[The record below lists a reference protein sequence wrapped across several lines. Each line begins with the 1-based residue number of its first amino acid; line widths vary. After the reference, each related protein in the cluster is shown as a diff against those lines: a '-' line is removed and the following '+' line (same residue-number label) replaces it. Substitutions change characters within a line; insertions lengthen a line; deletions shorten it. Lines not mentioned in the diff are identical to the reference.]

1 MGFESSIYWLALM
14 RCPKFNFKLYL
25 RLCNL
30 LDNLFEIFTL
40 PPNELGLFGLSA
52 EQINYFSNLKHS
64 MLEAEATW
72 LSDNSIAMIDINAEC
87 YPELLKEITMPPL
100 VLFVK
105 GDVSCLNHPQ
115 FAFVGS
121 RNPSPYGVGLTKKLA
136 ADMACTNALVT
147 SGMAIGID
155 GIAHQS
161 CINTGG
167 KTIAVLGSGFK
178 HLYPKRHAQLAKQI
192 EQQGALVTEFLPD
205 TPPIHYNFPKRNR
218 IISGLSNGT
227 LVVEAAEKSG
237 SLVTA
242 KYALEQGREVFT
254 VPGNINNPLAKGPH
268 LLLRQGAKLVE
279 NLDDIIEDF
288 VFVTANAKIEQKKNL
303 ADSELLASVDHDT
316 TPVDVIV
323 QRSNLPVD
331 QVLTELLDL
340 EVRGLVAAVPGGYI
354 RQA

>member
-1 MGFESSIYWLALM
+1 MLFRSLAN
-14 RCPKFNFKLYL
+14 R
-25 RLCNL
+25 
-30 LDNLFEIFTL
+30 
-40 PPNELGLFGLSA
+40 
-52 EQINYFSNLKHS
+52 
-64 MLEAEATW
+64 
-72 LSDNSIAMIDINAEC
+72 
-87 YPELLKEITMPPL
+87 
-100 VLFVK
+100 
-105 GDVSCLNHPQ
+105 
-115 FAFVGS
+115 
-121 RNPSPYGVGLTKKLA
+121 
-136 ADMACTNALVT
+136 
-147 SGMAIGID
+147 
-155 GIAHQS
+155 
-161 CINTGG
+161 
-167 KTIAVLGSGFK
+167 
-178 HLYPKRHAQLAKQI
+178 I

-218 IISGLSNGT
+218 VISGLSNGT

-242 KYALEQGREVFT
+242 KFALEQGREVFT
-254 VPGNINNPLAKGPH
+254 VPGNINNPLSKGPH

-303 ADSELLASVDHDT
+303 ADSKLLASVDHDT